1 MLRSDGEGLS
11 DGGEGEVVQFLV
23 GDDVG
28 ELSFRVLRGE
38 DDAVGDVLHQVLQE
52 GRLVLKLE

>member
-28 ELSFRVLRGE
+28 ELSLRVLRGE

-52 GRLVLKLE
+52 R